1 MLCVSLSL
9 SALRL
14 AGEDGSLLRSNG
26 FPCIRSNLRVPH
38 NSRSLASRSC
48 GRGFIKVNTTERGC
62 RARSSF
68 SALASSASNP
78 FWCLVSLTASTTYP
92 GKVYVSIYRI
102 CMHDTERMHVCPV
115 RQVGEWSLK
124 SRGGLFYFLDQNKGE
139 MLSISHLYQPWLMSH
154 TADISTRPTRF
165 TAIRLRSNSQIYSY
179 GRINRTNYKKGSMI
193 WRRVRKTREDNSF
206 PYDLHGL
213 PQTDVGLVRDYPY
226 SMLQGKSALSWKP

>member
-1 MLCVSLSL
+1 M
-9 SALRL
+9 
-14 AGEDGSLLRSNG
+14 GEIL
-26 FPCIRSNLRVPH
+26 
-38 NSRSLASRSC
+38 SRSIR
-48 GRGFIKVNTTERGC
+48 RGERLQGSVKFQ
-62 RARSSF
+62 RF
-68 SALASSASNP
+68 GEQYVEP

-102 CMHDTERMHVCPV
+102 CMHDTERMHACPV

-124 SRGGLFYFLDQNKGE
+124 SRGGSFYFLDQNKGE

-154 TADISTRPTRF
+154 TADISTRPARF
-165 TAIRLRSNSQIYSY
+165 TTIRLRSNSQICSY
-179 GRINRTNYKKGSMI
+179 GCINTTNYKKGSMI

-226 SMLQGKSALSWKP
+226 SMLQGKSALSSHKAWMHQLAVLDHTVNVARKLTPLLETDWQLYLVASQHTTTNSIPSC